1 MPETLEE
8 ALALLDEVPEE
19 DLFKISNDLRTIS
32 GPSDFILGVYNDKN
46 VRTLYFRMPK
56 EYEGIDLSTYKVN
69 INCQSATGETTRYY
83 ATDAE
88 VSGDYIYFSWLTD
101 RPVYESAGTVRF
113 NVCLTKADSEAYLTN
128 EFNTTPYS
136 LTVLQGLEGDE
147 EDQQPQLSFREY
159 IEKILAETESATETA
174 NQVNESSKSYAE
186 AAKTSEDNAKTSEAA
201 AANSASAASSTVTQG
216 KTDISSIIDTAK
228 TDINKSITDAKST
241 MDTDLAT
248 AKGYS
253 DSASSSANAAS
264 NSATNAA
271 TSESNAKT
279 YAENAKSS
287 ADAAASEVGILT
299 PLVNILYNKSAASM
313 NTRYEEKSLGAF
325 TTAMSTAI
333 QSGDFSQFSCGN
345 TITFGSETL
354 RIMGAN
360 VDKNKGDT
368 QQGNSL
374 TMMWDSNRL
383 AADGSTTKYMNDSD
397 TTSGGYVGSKMYTT
411 TLPNLLSALSSDLTS
426 HIYSHRELLCNAVSS
441 GVPSGWAWYSVS
453 IIIPTEEQIYGTKVF
468 GSGGQN
474 VGISY
479 TQFPA
484 LAMCPE
490 RITNRSNYWLRN
502 IVSASTFARCG
513 SYGVA
518 NASSASDTWLGVRPY
533 VLVH

>member
-32 GPSDFILGVYNDKN
+32 GPSDFVLGVYNDKN

-69 INCQSATGETTRYY
+69 INCQSATGVTTRYY

-159 IEKILAETESATETA
+159 IEKILAETESATEAANTATETA

-186 AAKTSEDNAKTSEAA
+186 AAKTSEDNAKASEAA
-201 AANSASAASSTVTQG
+201 AANSATLASATVTQG
-216 KTDISSIIDTAK
+216 K
-228 TDINKSITDAKST
+228 TDINKSITDAKFT

-264 NSATNAA
+264 KSATNAK

-279 YAENAKSS
+279 YASNAKSS
-287 ADAAASEVGILT
+287 ADLAASEVGILT

-426 HIYSHRELLCNAVSS
+426 HIYSHKELLCNAVSS

-468 GSGGQN
+468 GSGGKN

-502 IVSASTFARCG
+502 IVSASNFACCDTIG
-513 SYGVA
+513 Y
-518 NASSASDTWLGVRPY
+518 ASAGGASLTWVGVRPY